1 MIHSVSNNSQQEE
14 ESPKRKH
21 KKKGKKGR
29 RRRSSED
36 ERPTT
41 PPPAPEETPEVQGVI
56 LENGDVSGAPKEYYA
71 PDADVLIV
79 SSYEQALLTA
89 HHFLSA
95 FLRKC
100 SSELISNLPGFV
112 AAFSVISL
120 SFYQ

>member
-1 MIHSVSNNSQQEE
+1 MIIFKEE
-14 ESPKRKH
+14 ESPKRR

-36 ERPTT
+36 DRPPS
-41 PPPAPEETPEVQGVI
+41 PPPQPAAEDQPEVQGVI

-100 SSELISNLPGFV
+100 SSKLFLCCPLNQMS
-112 AAFSVISL
+112 
-120 SFYQ
+120 